1 MMMRRTHEL
10 LTETEYPITTDEL
23 VERYGDRQIELAD
36 GTETVG
42 EILARLDGETYEH
55 REDAEFAIYSAV
67 SERAIGRKGYS
78 DRDPTPLG
86 SPHGPDQVSF

>member
-1 MMMRRTHEL
+1 MMRRTHEL

-23 VERYGDRQIELAD
+23 VERYGDQQIELAD

-55 REDAEFAIYSAV
+55 KEDAEFAIYSAV
-67 SERAIGRKGYS
+67 SDRAIGRKGYS